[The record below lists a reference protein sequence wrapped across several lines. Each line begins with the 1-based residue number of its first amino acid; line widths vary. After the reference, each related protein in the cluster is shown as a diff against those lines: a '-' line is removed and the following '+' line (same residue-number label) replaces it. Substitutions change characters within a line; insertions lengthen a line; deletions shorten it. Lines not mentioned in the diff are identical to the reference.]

1 MCDIWGLV
9 PVAAAARPLPA
20 PHRIALGESGAG
32 GGGGLLLA
40 SPRYHAAAKP
50 PPLPPCLSPPL
61 HFVPAR
67 PRPSRPTARKCP
79 RSPLAPRPRDAR
91 GRPSAAGAPQGW
103 VSSPSLPVHPFAVP
117 RPLCSP
123 GSAPPP
129 QSLRHHS
136 TQIFRGKP
144 LSPSH
149 PRRAPSSPEALG
161 VGFILGGGGIKDARC
176 GCGPPQTPVSV
187 RPLSV
192 SSAQRS
198 EPPK

>member
-9 PVAAAARPLPA
+9 PVAAAARPLPSPHRTA
-20 PHRIALGESGAG
+20 PHRPRGEGVGGAPPRKPT
-32 GGGGLLLA
+32 LPPCSKTA
-40 SPRYHAAAKP
+40 SPSPLPEP
-50 PPLPPCLSPPL
+50 PPSILSPPGRAPPAPWRGNVPVPPQPPGPAMLGVAPQLLERPRAGSLLPLPPSTPSLSPVP
-61 HFVPAR
+61 FVPPA
-67 PRPSRPTARKCP
+67 
-79 RSPLAPRPRDAR
+79 
-91 GRPSAAGAPQGW
+91 
-103 VSSPSLPVHPFAVP
+103 
-117 RPLCSP
+117 
-123 GSAPPP
+123 

-149 PRRAPSSPEALG
+149 PRRVPASPEALG
-161 VGFILGGGGIKDARC
+161 VGFFLGGGGIKDARC